1 MRPARI
7 PSFPHIPLVRALG
20 GLLAVVALG
29 CGGGQ
34 KGPTG
39 IIDGGATGKLC
50 HELNR
55 GGQPVTLTIQF
66 GDPAIASITARTSVC
81 APMAGMP
88 CAPIPVGLVP
98 LKLLEGDKLLLARSV
113 VLEAGKD
120 YVFQPI
126 INNSLQVALQGGK
139 LDPGV
144 CQNLDFPPGDGGVR
158 DGGEGGVAEG
168 GAGAADTAAPDA
180 GVQPVPADAAADVAV
195 APDTAPDAPP
205 PAPDAA
211 EDAAVSP
218 DATND

>member
-1 MRPARI
+1 
-7 PSFPHIPLVRALG
+7 VG

-34 KGPTG
+34 SGPTG
-39 IIDGGATGKLC
+39 ITEGQALGKFC

-55 GGQPVTLTIQF
+55 SGQPVVLTMQL
-66 GDPAIASITARTSVC
+66 GDPAILTITARTSVC

-88 CAPIPVGLVP
+88 CAKIPVGLVP
-98 LKLLEGDKLLLARSV
+98 LKILDADKVLLSRSV
-113 VLEAGKD
+113 VLVKD
-120 YVFQPI
+120 REYVFQPV
-126 INNSLQVALQGGK
+126 INNNLQVALTGGQ

-144 CQNLDFPPGDGGVR
+144 CQNLDFPPGDGGAR

-168 GAGAADTAAPDA
+168 GAGDGGPADTAAPDA

-218 DATND
+218 DATTD